1 MCLCNPRSGFV
12 ALGMASWSGRP
23 VVLVAGSTCPA
34 KEGLTM
40 GWTMALSLEEEP
52 LGDLDLCDT
61 SDPDFPLASW
71 SCQSWLHV
79 HGGKAGG
86 GSFPLS
92 QRFPPPICLA
102 DRSTAI
108 PSPVRSLPAFSRVE
122 IASISAVSKIAT
134 RWAPPLRP
142 LSPEEL

>member
-1 MCLCNPRSGFV
+1 M
-12 ALGMASWSGRP
+12 
-23 VVLVAGSTCPA
+23 VLVAGSTGPA

-61 SDPDFPLASW
+61 SGPDFPPASW

-86 GSFPLS
+86 GSFLLS
-92 QRFPPPICLA
+92 HHRSALQITALPSHRLSEAFQPFPG
-102 DRSTAI
+102 
-108 PSPVRSLPAFSRVE
+108 
-122 IASISAVSKIAT
+122 
-134 RWAPPLRP
+134 
-142 LSPEEL
+142 

>member
-1 MCLCNPRSGFV
+1 
-12 ALGMASWSGRP
+12 
-23 VVLVAGSTCPA
+23 
-34 KEGLTM
+34 M

-102 DRSTAI
+102 DHSTAI
-108 PSPVRSLPAFSRVE
+108 PLPVRSLPAFSRVE

>member
-1 MCLCNPRSGFV
+1 M
-12 ALGMASWSGRP
+12 
-23 VVLVAGSTCPA
+23 VLVAGSTGPA

-52 LGDLDLCDT
+52 LGDLDLGDT
-61 SDPDFPLASW
+61 SGPDFPLALW
-71 SCQSWLHV
+71 SWLHV
-79 HGGKAGG
+79 HEGKAGG
-86 GSFPLS
+86 GSFLLS